1 MHDLG
6 DVWIKP
12 VGSIIVV
19 CCVAGGWWCS
29 CLMGCGVCAFAAG
42 SAGWVLEMFDRAD
55 AYSARFVL
63 SKPQSNI
70 QIQVGRFT

>member
-1 MHDLG
+1 MDQACRVDYSGLLRR
-6 DVWIKP
+6 
-12 VGSIIVV
+12 
-19 CCVAGGWWCS
+19 GGVWCS
-29 CLMGCGVCAFAAG
+29 CLMGGGVCAFAAG